1 MPVDPGLIA
10 GLISANPPAPAAANA
25 NPEAVGTAAAAQV
38 QNLNATAAAIDNYTK
53 SILLQVAQLL
63 TTPGAFV
70 SPMGPCSPGAVTGIF
85 AILGA
90 PTPPATPTGEP
101 DDQQIN
107 KIVTKVIDKIKEQ
120 YILTPKT

>member
-10 GLISANPPAPAAANA
+10 GLIQANPPALTPGANA
-25 NPEAVGTAAAAQV
+25 EAVGTANQAKI
-38 QNLNATAAAIDNYTK
+38 QNINATAGAIDNYTK
-53 SILLQVAQLL
+53 SILLQVAQIL

-90 PTPPATPTGEP
+90 PTPPSAPTGEP

-107 KIVTKVIDKIKEQ
+107 KIVTKVVDKLKEQ